1 MNLTTKDIK
10 NYNKLLD
17 IIYDHEELIQ
27 NNYNSKDDQILID
40 NKLLV
45 KIIDFFKTP
54 KYSNIDKNE
63 LVKLVV
69 RDVLELNSSDLIV
82 IKKGH
87 VFIKLYNDNNRHKV
101 SSSEVN
107 TVANR
112 YNGIEEDELES
123 FYSEYFS
130 EEEIENLFFD
140 ISLIFV
146 QKYFLEKHISNV
158 QYEKD
163 VFNLIQKLIIEDLEG
178 KFECSR
184 EFYKGFSGYIFRKH
198 FKLVFQF
205 IAELLLKEIA
215 FSNKHVIEFL
225 KYYSSDVIVIDGRK
239 YKVPELKAESGLKW
253 HVVSMMA
260 LTKIY
265 VKTQEYIFEAQ
276 NSIEKL
282 DSKVLSMHIDDLSPI
297 EYNSAYHKKYQQLSD
312 KITTNARK
320 IEEFRDS
327 LEILKDE
334 DESYNIRNE
343 LREFEDERIKL
354 REKKAVLKSNKVEP
368 RVITQYNKLIKELE
382 TIKRG
387 IKVKQKVLQQNE
399 DSFLSIKNALV
410 KALISKKQLV

>member
-1 MNLTTKDIK
+1 MTNLTIKDIK
-10 NYNKLLD
+10 NYNELLD
-17 IIYDHEELIQ
+17 IIYDNEALIQ
-27 NNYNSKDDQILID
+27 NNYNSKKDQILID
-40 NKLLV
+40 SKLLV
-45 KIIDFFKTP
+45 KILDFFKTSQ
-54 KYSNIDKNE
+54 YANIDKNE
-63 LVKLVV
+63 LLKLVV
-69 RDVLELNSSDLIV
+69 RDVLELNSTDLIV

-87 VFIKLYNDNNRHKV
+87 IFIKLYNDNNRHKV
-101 SSSEVN
+101 SSSEIN

-140 ISLIFV
+140 IALIFV
-146 QKYFLEKHISNV
+146 QKYFLEKHISNI

-163 VFNLIQKLIIEDLEG
+163 VFNLIQKLIIEDLKGE
-178 KFECSR
+178 FECST

-198 FKLVFQF
+198 FRLVFQF

-215 FSNKHVIEFL
+215 FSNKHIIEFL

-265 VKTQEYIFEAQ
+265 IKTQEYIFESES
-276 NSIEKL
+276 SIEQL
-282 DSKVLSMHIDDLSPI
+282 ENKVSSMYIDDLSPI

-312 KITTNARK
+312 KIITNARK

-327 LEILKDE
+327 LEILKD
-334 DESYNIRNE
+334 DEYYSIKKE
-343 LREFEDERIKL
+343 LREFEDERMKL
-354 REKKAVLKSNKVEP
+354 REKKAVLKSNKVEAKT
-368 RVITQYNKLIKELE
+368 ITQYNKLIKELE
-382 TIKRG
+382 TIKRSM
-387 IKVKQKVLQQNE
+387 KAKQKILQQNK
-399 DSFLSIKNALV
+399 DSFLSIKNALI
-410 KALISKKQLV
+410 KALISKKQLI